1 MRLTRTPAGRST
13 LNSVTVGPATQP
25 TSLGHDSE
33 AFERLL
39 ETGRRYCRPA
49 RRRKRGPSWSSST
62 RPAGPPAAARNRPP
76 GRGPPPGAWSSAD
89 GFEEAAGELS
99 DLSCLRPSL
108 RVSVCGASPPPSSV
122 EAARLP
128 ISFSDPA
135 QLRRTTGLARST
147 LCILGA
153 RPDVRCTRLHNL
165 AGRGHHG
172 NLRARRALHAGVRRS
187 RQHVVVRIVGDK
199 RPTGVLYAFDQLR
212 HRKPYD
218 HEPGQDYPDHD
229 DARHRLPEQADSN
242 PCDAGAQIA
251 ASRGELV
258 RQEQPVD
265 GIGRGFG
272 RRRGPAGRARRRR
285 SSQGPQPRAPVR
297 VRGRNARGSWLR

>member
-1 MRLTRTPAGRST
+1 MLAAELARERLRGLASPFLGRSR
-13 LNSVTVGPATQP
+13 TV
-25 TSLGHDSE
+25 
-33 AFERLL
+33 
-39 ETGRRYCRPA
+39 
-49 RRRKRGPSWSSST
+49 
-62 RPAGPPAAARNRPP
+62 
-76 GRGPPPGAWSSAD
+76 AD
-89 GFEEAAGELS
+89 RLS
-99 DLSCLRPSL
+99 DQR
-108 RVSVCGASPPPSSV
+108 
-122 EAARLP
+122 
-128 ISFSDPA
+128 
-135 QLRRTTGLARST
+135 LRRTTGLARST

-153 RPDVRCTRLHNL
+153 RQDVRCTRLHNL

-172 NLRARRALHAGVRRS
+172 NLRARRALHAGVGRS

-199 RPTGVLYAFDQLR
+199 RPTGVLYAFNQLR
-212 HRKPYD
+212 HRKPDD

-272 RRRGPAGRARRRR
+272 REEGQQGERGDEDHHKAHSHAHRYAFAVETREEAGSDDQQEERQKIGA
-285 SSQGPQPRAPVR
+285 
-297 VRGRNARGSWLR
+297 